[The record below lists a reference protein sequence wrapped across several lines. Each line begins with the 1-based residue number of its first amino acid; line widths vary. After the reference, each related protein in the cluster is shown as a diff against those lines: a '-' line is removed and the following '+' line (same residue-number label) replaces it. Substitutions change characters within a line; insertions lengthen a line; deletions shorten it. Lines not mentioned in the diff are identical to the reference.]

1 MEKYISFSIKQ
12 IKEFF
17 IDRELPSVFVD
28 SVPFLNDSL
37 ERLVK
42 KMNQEFDAEL
52 LGLVDDK
59 FQQLYGLVKKKA
71 FFHITTGIVLK
82 SVRKIYLAKTNFII
96 RH

>member
-42 KMNQEFDAEL
+42 KMNQEFDA
-52 LGLVDDK
+52 
-59 FQQLYGLVKKKA
+59 
-71 FFHITTGIVLK
+71 
-82 SVRKIYLAKTNFII
+82 
-96 RH
+96 

>member
-37 ERLVK
+37 VK

-52 LGLVDDK
+52 LGLV
-59 FQQLYGLVKKKA
+59 KKKA
-71 FFHITTGIVLK
+71 FFPITTGIVLK

>member
-37 ERLVK
+37 KRLVK

-52 LGLVDDK
+52 LGLV
-59 FQQLYGLVKKKA
+59 KKKA
-71 FFHITTGIVLK
+71 FFPITTGIVLK